1 MKRIFFV
8 IQFLCIM
15 MPFLSSQSSAIMI
28 GMGTEEL
35 TRESGLVIRGEVAE
49 VKAQWSEDGKKIITR
64 ANIIITDILK
74 GETISNMITVEY
86 EGGEIGEIGLRVSDV
101 SPLKTGEDVILF
113 LNKSAEG
120 RKMGDVH
127 NIVGKAQ
134 GKYTISK
141 DGIAGKSGFSVIS
154 SKSII
159 DNNIPVDEL
168 IDKIR
173 RVK

>member
-1 MKRIFFV
+1 MKRILFV
-8 IQFLCIM
+8 ILCLCIM
-15 MPFLSSQSSAIMI
+15 MPFISSQSSAIMI

-35 TRESGLVIRGEVAE
+35 TRESEVIIRGEVAE
-49 VKAQWSEDGKKIITR
+49 VKAQWSEDGKTIITR
-64 ANIIITDILK
+64 ANIVITNIIK

-101 SPLKTGEDVILF
+101 SPLNTGEDVILF
-113 LNKSAEG
+113 LNKSAES
-120 RKMGDVH
+120 RIIGDVH

-141 DGIAGKSGFSVIS
+141 DGIAEKSGFSVIGGE
-154 SKSII
+154 SII
-159 DNNIPVDEL
+159 DNNISANEL
-168 IDKIR
+168 IDKIN

>member
-8 IQFLCIM
+8 ILFLCMM
-15 MPFLSSQSSAIMI
+15 MPFLSSQSSAMMI

-49 VKAQWSEDGKKIITR
+49 VKAQWSEDGKTIITR
-64 ANIIITDILK
+64 ANIIITNILK

-86 EGGEIGEIGLRVSDV
+86 EGGEIGEIGLMVSDV
-101 SPLKTGEDVILF
+101 SPLNTGEDVILF
-113 LNKSAEG
+113 LKKSAEG
-120 RKMGDVH
+120 GKTGDVH
-127 NIVGKAQ
+127 NMVGNAQ

-154 SKSII
+154 GESII

-168 IDKIR
+168 IEKIR